1 MAGQVTLKTAS
12 GGTLTVTPADTAGTP
27 ILTFPAETGNL
38 ISTGTT
44 TRAIPKAAMPTG
56 AILQVVSIT
65 KTDVAST
72 TSQTWADIS
81 GLSVSITPSSV
92 SSKILVIYNFHGAN
106 DNGGG
111 FVKLV
116 RNSTDIAVGTAAT
129 GNQINVTVG
138 NYYNTDTNTTV
149 DMGGSYLDS
158 PASSSS
164 VTYKAQF
171 RVGTTGGTL
180 VINRNVS
187 NGNFAYT
194 GVGTSTITLMEV
206 AV

>member
-1 MAGQVTLKTAS
+1 MALTQVPSGMLAS
-12 GGTLTVTPADTAGTP
+12 GAARTNWGAG
-27 ILTFPAETGNL
+27 G
-38 ISTGTT
+38 
-44 TRAIPKAAMPTG
+44 
-56 AILQVVSIT
+56 ILQVVSAT

-81 GLSVSITPSSV
+81 GLSVSITPSSS
-92 SSKILVIYNFHGAN
+92 SSKILVFYNFHGGN
-106 DNGGG
+106 DSGGG

-129 GNQINVTVG
+129 GNQLNVTVG
-138 NYYNTDTNTTV
+138 NFYSADTNTAV

-158 PASSSS
+158 PASATS
-164 VTYKAQF
+164 VTYKAQY
-171 RVGTTGGTL
+171 RVGTTGGTF

-194 GVGTSTITLMEV
+194 GIGTSTITLMEI
-206 AV
+206 AA